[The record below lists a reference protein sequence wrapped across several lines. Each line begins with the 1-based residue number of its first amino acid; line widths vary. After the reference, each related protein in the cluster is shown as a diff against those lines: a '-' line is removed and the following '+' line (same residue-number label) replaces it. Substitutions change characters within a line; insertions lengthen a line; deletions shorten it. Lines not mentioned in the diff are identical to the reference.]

1 MSAMAIRPHSEL
13 ISVSLNSV
21 SQGRITIFMRNHP
34 IRLIIV
40 TALLAVAATLAA
52 LQWNM
57 VPGFHVQNADGKVFA
72 FDPARPLTLSSDEE
86 TNVRVYEQASPGVVN
101 ITTRVIVE
109 ERFFFSA
116 IIREESGTGSGCV
129 LDKNGHILTNYHVIE
144 NASGLEVSLPDHTK
158 YPAVLVGVDR
168 QNDLAVLKLE
178 NVPAERLNP
187 IPLGASDGLKIGQKV
202 LAIGNPLGLQNT
214 LTVGIISSLG
224 RRIETQG
231 GDLVDNVIQTDAAIN
246 PGNSGGPLLNT
257 SGEMIGVNTSI
268 FTIGGGNIGI
278 GFAIPADTVRRVAT
292 ELIRDGRVRRPWFGI
307 EGYTI
312 DAELAKLLDLPVS
325 EGILVY
331 RIAGGSSADKAD
343 IRGASEVVRWR
354 NTRIRIGGDI
364 ITEID
369 GKSVGSDGEL
379 RLLLEAKKPGETV
392 VVTLYRDKK
401 RIQKNVVLLERIES
415 GNQRRL

>member
-1 MSAMAIRPHSEL
+1 MK
-13 ISVSLNSV
+13 
-21 SQGRITIFMRNHP
+21 NHP
-34 IRLIIV
+34 VYLVVV
-40 TALLAVAATLAA
+40 TALLAIAATLTA
-52 LQWNM
+52 LQWDA
-57 VPGFHVQNADGKVFA
+57 VPGFRVQNSDRKVFA
-72 FDPARPLTLSSDEE
+72 FDPSGPPVFSSEEE
-86 TNVRVYEQASPGVVN
+86 TNVRVYEQVSPGVVN

-109 ERFFFSA
+109 DRFFFSA

-129 LDKNGHILTNYHVIE
+129 LDKDGHVLTNYHVIE
-144 NASGLEVSLPDHTK
+144 NAAGLEVSLPDHTK
-158 YPAVLVGVDR
+158 YQAALVGADR

-178 NVPAERLNP
+178 NAPVERLHP
-187 IPLGASDGLKIGQKV
+187 IPLGASNGLKVGQKV

-224 RRIETQG
+224 RRIETQS

-312 DAELAKLLDLPVS
+312 DPELAKLLNLPVS

-331 RIAGGSSADKAD
+331 RIAVGSSADKAD

-369 GKSVGSDGEL
+369 GKTVGSDGEL
-379 RLLLEAKKPGETV
+379 RLLLETKKPGETV
-392 VVTLYRDKK
+392 NVTLYREKK
-401 RIQKNVVLLERIES
+401 RIQKNVVLLERTEPE
-415 GNQRRL
+415 NRRRL